1 MADDLDRPDL
11 KPGLPADSVL
21 LEQDF
26 DVSSLYSLRAA
37 VAAHGARVGLTGN
50 QLYDVVTVAHELA
63 ANAVR
68 HGAGHGRLR
77 LGLADGVLRCEVSD
91 DGRPPVADSAQAD
104 DAQSGGAD
112 CNAPEGGIAASVVP
126 AARDDPKW
134 PEEHGHGLW
143 VIGQVADQFTIDRS
157 EEATTATAAFTLG
170 ARAKPDERAESA
182 TAVRPDGQGRHHQ

>member
-11 KPGLPADSVL
+11 EPGLPADSVL

-37 VAAHGARVGLTGN
+37 VAAHAGRAGLTGN

-68 HGAGHGRLR
+68 HGAGRGRLR

-104 DAQSGGAD
+104 GAQSGDAD

-143 VIGQVADQFTIDRS
+143 VIGQVADQFTIDRG
-157 EEATTATAAFTLG
+157 EEATIATAAFALG
-170 ARAKPDERAESA
+170 ARAKPDERVESA
-182 TAVRPDGQGRHHQ
+182 GGVRPDGQGQQNQ

>member
-1 MADDLDRPDL
+1 MADDLDRPGPG
-11 KPGLPADSVL
+11 PGLPADSVL

-37 VAAHGARVGLTGN
+37 VAAHAARAGLTGN

-91 DGRPPVADSAQAD
+91 DGRPPVAGSAHTDSAQA
-104 DAQSGGAD
+104 GGAD
-112 CNAPEGGIAASVVP
+112 CGAPEGGIAASVIP
-126 AARDDPKW
+126 TGRDDPKW

-157 EEATTATAAFTLG
+157 AEATIATAAFTLG
-170 ARAKPDERAESA
+170 ALAKPDERVESA
-182 TAVRPDGQGRHHQ
+182 GVARPDGQGQHHQ